1 MAKEPVAKKPR
12 KPRKPMTPEQ
22 KAKAVKALEKA
33 RAKRETV
40 NPPQYKSLDPDV
52 VALPDDNTF
61 SRKNVMD
68 WIKRQ
73 KEEVA
78 FQRKQ
83 VKMQDKG
90 AESKL
95 DNALA
100 YIRELEYY
108 LKNGIYV
115 SGFYGAEGKSIVR
128 WKCVK
133 PSYDSEGNL
142 KNLLVLITVGYKYD

>member
-22 KAKAVKALEKA
+22 KAKAAKALEKA
-33 RAKRETV
+33 RAKREAA

-52 VALPDDNTF
+52 VALPDDSTF

-78 FQRKQ
+78 FLRKQ
-83 VKMQDKG
+83 VKLQDKG
-90 AESKL
+90 AEGRL
-95 DNALA
+95 DNTLA

-108 LKNGIYV
+108 LKTGIYV
-115 SGFYGAEGKSIVR
+115 SGFYGADGKSIVKL
-128 WKCVK
+128 KCIH
-133 PSYDSEGNL
+133 PSYDRKGNL
-142 KNLLVLITVGYKYD
+142 LQSYGVDYSGI

>member
-33 RAKRETV
+33 RAKREAA

-83 VKMQDKG
+83 VKLQDKG

-108 LKNGIYV
+108 LKNGTYV
-115 SGFYGAEGKSIVR
+115 SGFYGPDGKSIVKWR
-128 WKCVK
+128 CIK
-133 PSYDSEGNL
+133 PSYDREGNL
-142 KNLLVLITVGYKYD
+142 KKCFGVDYSRI